1 MQQIETNIDLD
12 FQQNNSGKAL
22 CIQQGDAAGGRVIR
36 VTLYDNGRLVELTG
50 SDTAKLYASTNGI
63 ITATDVSLVVDS
75 THNRIS
81 IPITSELSS
90 IAGEEKCVIRVTS
103 SSGIVHAARFSLL
116 VGPSPVNEDM
126 PFTDT
131 TTIAQRFDQVDQRID
146 GVEANVTTIN
156 NTVTGLGLAVN
167 RLRSEMD
174 MVDDRFDGIEDD
186 ITDAQTSISTLN
198 SRLTRAESDIDALED
213 DVSGLQSTTS
223 TLGTRVGDAE
233 DDIDQLQTDVSGV
246 TSRVAA
252 LEAAEQGSDSNIY
265 WSIISS
271 FPEVNVR
278 RLSFSVSSTSSL
290 RESDPY
296 VDINTSQYDNFDY
309 TWDGVILMK
318 NQRIIEKPR
327 YYYTPIN
334 NYVVIIGEQAYISTI
349 KDGVRI
355 SFINTTFANADTLYA
370 QFLIKPYKIIKK
382 TQAEYDALT
391 SYDERAIY
399 IITG

>member
-156 NTVTGLGLAVN
+156 NTVTGLGIAVN
-167 RLRSEMD
+167 RLRSDMD

-355 SFINTTFANADTLYA
+355 SFINTTFANTDTLYA